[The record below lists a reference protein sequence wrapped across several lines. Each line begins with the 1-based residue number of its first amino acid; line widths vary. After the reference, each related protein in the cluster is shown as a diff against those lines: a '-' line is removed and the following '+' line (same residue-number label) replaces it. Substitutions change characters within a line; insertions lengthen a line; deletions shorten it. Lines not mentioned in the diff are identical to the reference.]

1 MNGINKVY
9 FYRNY
14 YEAIRFLKPKERMEL
29 YDAIFEYIFE
39 DKEPSLKGI
48 TSGIWSNISIPLKK
62 SKEGVL
68 NGKKGGAPVGNEN
81 AKKVELKNNQ
91 KTTPNITQK
100 QPSPHREKQPN
111 NISIFLFLISN
122 FYFNNISNDNEL
134 IEIIKEWLKYKE
146 EKKDKYTE
154 IGLKNLLKQID
165 SNCSIYGTGNVIDV
179 IKDSMANNY
188 KGIVFGKL
196 EKKENQTTKSNNP
209 FLDYL
214 KENENIWQKQKQQ
227 KY

>member
-14 YEAIRFLKPKERMEL
+14 YEAIRYLKPKERMEL

-81 AKKVELKNNQ
+81 AKKVELKNNP
-91 KTTPNITQK
+91 KTTPNTTQK

-111 NISIFLFLISN
+111 NISIFLFLNSN
-122 FYFNNISNDNEL
+122 FYFNNINNNNKL
-134 IEIIKEWLKYKE
+134 KKIKKILKKYKE
-146 EKKDKYTE
+146 KNKKKV
-154 IGLKNLLKQID
+154 LKK
-165 SNCSIYGTGNVIDV
+165 
-179 IKDSMANNY
+179 KKKNN
-188 KGIVFGKL
+188 
-196 EKKENQTTKSNNP
+196 SS
-209 FLDYL
+209 
-214 KENENIWQKQKQQ
+214 
-227 KY
+227 